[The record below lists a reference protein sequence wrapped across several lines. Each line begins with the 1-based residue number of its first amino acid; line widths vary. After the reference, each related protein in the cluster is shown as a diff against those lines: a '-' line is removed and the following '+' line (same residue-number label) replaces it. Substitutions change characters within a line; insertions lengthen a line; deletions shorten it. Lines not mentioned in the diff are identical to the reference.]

1 MKVVKRKDVETF
13 PIFEEISGGIIF
25 SSDRVMFLLV
35 EIPPRGVVPEHSHPH
50 EQMGICLKG
59 KAEFI
64 SGDKKVI
71 VDEGTFYW
79 IKPGE
84 KHSVVSLVDEPSLF
98 LDVFNPPREDY
109 IEKFKKFSETS
120 VSYTHLTLPTKA

>member
-1 MKVVKRKDVETF
+1 MKVVNRSELKGFNLFNGV
-13 PIFEEISGGIIF
+13 SGRIVF

-35 EIPPRGVVPEHSHPH
+35 EVAPRGVVPKHSHPH
-50 EQMGICLKG
+50 EQMGVCLKG

-64 SGDKKVI
+64 SDGGNVI
-71 VDEGTFYW
+71 VEEGMFYW

-84 KHSVVSLVDEPSLF
+84 SHGVVSLVDCVSLF

-109 IEKFKKFSETS
+109 IERAENLDET
-120 VSYTHLTLPTKA
+120 